1 MDSSEIGLLCVL
13 LIGCVLL
20 SAFFTQI
27 ETALIES
34 RKSRMEHFAEGG
46 DPHAQKLLRFLDE
59 PETLIAASQVGIAF
73 TSILLGAIAGVKIAP
88 VLSRAFPALPHPE
101 LISLTASIVIFTYIS
116 LLFGE
121 FLPKK
126 ISVQDPEVVLLRHAG
141 ALSAMEVIARPFV
154 GFLSSSANAVM
165 LLLGVNPHI
174 DDAVTEDEV
183 KDLIEQGTEDGIF
196 EKTEQDMVDR
206 IFHMSDQT
214 AYSLMTPRLQMNW
227 LDINDPTE
235 YNLRQIKK
243 SADTVFPIGDGNLD
257 NFLGVIYA
265 KDLLNA
271 AIDKIN
277 IELSS
282 FIKKPLFIPRAMETF
297 RVLEKFRESS
307 VHEAVV
313 LDEYGGVI
321 GFITLGDIAE
331 EIIGD
336 IERQDEPENPQIT
349 PRSENSWYI
358 DGLCSVDDFKEKFD
372 LDELPNEI
380 KDHYQTM
387 GGFLTSYFGYIPKVG
402 EKCTWNDFTFEILRL
417 DRARIAK
424 LMVIQGK
431 APAPSSPRKDD
442 N

>member
-1 MDSSEIGLLCVL
+1 MDSTEIGLLCLL
-13 LIGCVLL
+13 LIGCIFF

-27 ETALIES
+27 ETALVES
-34 RKSRMEHFAEGG
+34 RKSRIEHFAEGG
-46 DPHAQKLLRFLDE
+46 DLRAKKLLRFLDE
-59 PETLIAASQVGIAF
+59 PEPLIAASQLGISF
-73 TSILLGAIAGVKIAP
+73 TSILLGAAAGFKVAP
-88 VLSRAFPALPHPE
+88 ALSRLFPDLPHPE
-101 LISLTASIVIFTYIS
+101 MISLAAAIVIFTYFS

-121 FLPKK
+121 FLPK
-126 ISVQDPEVVLLRHAG
+126 IITVQDPESILLSRTR
-141 ALSAMEVIARPFV
+141 ALSAMEIVARPFV
-154 GFLSSSANAVM
+154 GFLSTSANAVM
-165 LLLGVNPHI
+165 LLFGVNPHI

-214 AYSLMTPRLQMNW
+214 AYSLMTPRLTMRW

-235 YNLRQIKK
+235 YNLRQIQE
-243 SADTVFPIGDGNLD
+243 STDTVFPVGDGNLD

-271 AIDKIN
+271 TIDKKPIQ
-277 IELSS
+277 LSS
-282 FIKKPLFIPRAMETF
+282 YIKEPLFVPRAMETF

-307 VHEAVV
+307 VHEAAV
-313 LDEYGGVI
+313 LDEYGGII

-336 IERQDEPENPQIT
+336 IERRDEPENPQIT
-349 PRSENSWYI
+349 ARSENSWYI
-358 DGLCSVDDFKEKFD
+358 DGLCSIDDFKEKFD
-372 LDELPNEI
+372 IDELPNEI

-387 GGFLTSYFGYIPKVG
+387 GGFMTSNFGYIPKVG
-402 EKCTWNDFTFEILRL
+402 EKFIWNDFTFEILRL
-417 DRARIAK
+417 DRARVAK
-424 LMVIQGK
+424 LMVMQGQK
-431 APAPSSPRKDD
+431 PSPTNPNKD

>member
-1 MDSSEIGLLCVL
+1 M
-13 LIGCVLL
+13 IGCVVL
-20 SAFFTQI
+20 SAFFTRI
-27 ETALIES
+27 ETALAES
-34 RKSRMEHFAEGG
+34 RKSRLEHYAEGG
-46 DPHAQKLLRFLDE
+46 DGRAQKILHMLDA
-59 PETLIAASQVGIAF
+59 PETLIAASQIGIAF
-73 TSILLGAIAGVKIAP
+73 TSILLGAAAGTLAAP
-88 VLSRAFPALPHPE
+88 LVAGAFPSLPHPE
-101 LISLTASIVIFTYIS
+101 AFSLSVSILLITYIS

-126 ISVQDPEVVLLRHAG
+126 IALQDPETVLLGNVR
-141 ALSAMEVIARPFV
+141 ALSVMETLARPFV

-165 LLLGVNPHI
+165 LLIGVNPQI

-227 LDINDPTE
+227 LDIEDPAE
-235 YNLRQIKK
+235 YNLRLIRK
-243 SADTVFPIGDGNLD
+243 SADTVFPVGDGSLD

-271 AIDKIN
+271 SIDGKKID
-277 IELSS
+277 LAS
-282 FIKKPLFIPRAMETF
+282 FIKKPMFIPRAMETF

-358 DGLCSVDDFKEKFD
+358 DGLCSIDDFKEKFD
-372 LDELPNEI
+372 IEELPNEI

-402 EKCTWNDFTFEILRL
+402 EKCVWNEFTFEILRL

-431 APAPSSPRKDD
+431 KPAA
-442 N
+442 

>member
-1 MDSSEIGLLCVL
+1 MDSSDIGLLCLL
-13 LIGCVLL
+13 LIVCIFL

-27 ETALIES
+27 ETALVES

-46 DPHAQKLLRFLDE
+46 DRRAQKLLRFVDE
-59 PETLIAASQVGIAF
+59 PETLIAASQIGITF
-73 TSILLGAIAGVKIAP
+73 TSVLLGAAAGFKVAP
-88 VLSRAFPALPHPE
+88 ALSRTFPALPHPE
-101 LISLTASIVIFTYIS
+101 LVSLVASIVLFTYIS

-121 FLPKK
+121 FIPKK
-126 ISVQDPEVVLLRHAG
+126 ISVQDPESVLLRHTRT
-141 ALSAMEVIARPFV
+141 LTVMELIARPFV

-214 AYSLMTPRLQMNW
+214 AYSLMTPRLQMKW
-227 LDINDPTE
+227 LDIGDPTE
-235 YNLRQIKK
+235 YNLRLIKN
-243 SADTVFPIGDGNLD
+243 SADTVFPVGEGNLD

-271 AIDKIN
+271 AIEKKQ
-277 IELSS
+277 LHLVS

-358 DGLCSVDDFKEKFD
+358 DGLCSIDDFKEKFD

-431 APAPSSPRKDD
+431 KPSSSNPDKD

>member
-1 MDSSEIGLLCVL
+1 MDSTEIGLLCLL
-13 LIGCVLL
+13 LIGCVFF

-27 ETALIES
+27 KTALIES
-34 RKSRMEHFAEGG
+34 RKSRMEHFAEIG
-46 DPHAQKLLRFLDE
+46 DKRAKKLLRFLDE
-59 PETLIAASQVGIAF
+59 PEPLIAASQIGITF
-73 TSILLGAIAGVKIAP
+73 TGVLLGVVAGFRVAP
-88 VLSRAFPALPHPE
+88 ALSDAFSALPHPE
-101 LISLTASIVIFTYIS
+101 LLSLAVSIIFFTYII
-116 LLFGE
+116 LLFGD
-121 FLPKK
+121 FIPK
-126 ISVQDPEVVLLRHAG
+126 ITSVQDPEVVLLRHARM
-141 ALSAMEVIARPFV
+141 LSFMESVARPFV
-154 GFLSSSANAVM
+154 GFLSASANMVM
-165 LLLGVNPHI
+165 LLLGMNPHI

-183 KDLIEQGTEDGIF
+183 KDLIEQGTEDGTF

-214 AYSLMTPRLQMNW
+214 AYSLMTPRLQMKW
-227 LDINDPTE
+227 LDISDPTE
-235 YNLRQIKK
+235 YNLRLIQK
-243 SADTVFPIGDGNLD
+243 SAETVFPVGDGNLD

-271 AIDKIN
+271 AIDRKN
-277 IELSS
+277 IRLSA

-358 DGLCSVDDFKEKFD
+358 DGLCDIDDFKKKFD
-372 LDELPNEI
+372 IDELPNEI

-387 GGFLTSYFGYIPKVG
+387 GGFLTSFFGYIPKVG
-402 EKCTWNDFTFEILRL
+402 EKCTWNEFTFEILRL

-431 APAPSSPRKDD
+431 KTAPANPTEDH
-442 N
+442 

>member
-1 MDSSEIGLLCVL
+1 MDSTEIGLLCLL
-13 LIGCVLL
+13 LIGCVFF

-27 ETALIES
+27 ETALVES

-46 DPHAQKLLRFLDE
+46 DLRAKALLRFLDE
-59 PETLIAASQVGIAF
+59 PETLIAASQIGMAF
-73 TSILLGAIAGVKIAP
+73 TGILMGGAAGFWVSP
-88 VLSRAFPALPHPE
+88 VLSRAFPAVPHPE
-101 LISLTASIVIFTYIS
+101 LLAFGASILLFTYVS

-121 FLPKK
+121 FIPKK
-126 ISVQDPEVVLLRHAG
+126 ISVQDPEAILLRHAPT
-141 ALSAMEVIARPFV
+141 LSIMESAARPFV

-214 AYSLMTPRLQMNW
+214 AYSLMTPRLTMRW

-235 YNLRQIKK
+235 HNLRQIQE
-243 SADTVFPIGDGNLD
+243 SADTFFPVGDGNLD

-271 AIDKIN
+271 AIDKKSLQ
-277 IELSS
+277 LSS
-282 FIKKPLFIPRAMETF
+282 FIKKPLFVPRAMETF

-307 VHEAVV
+307 VHEAAV

-336 IERQDEPENPQIT
+336 IERQDEPENQQIT

-358 DGLCSVDDFKEKFD
+358 DGLCGIDDFKEKFD
-372 LDELPNEI
+372 IDELPNEV

-387 GGFLTSYFGYIPKVG
+387 GGFMTSYFGYIPKVG
-402 EKCTWNDFTFEILRL
+402 EKFVWNDFTFEILRL
-417 DRARIAK
+417 DRARVAK

-431 APAPSSPRKDD
+431 KPAPANPRKGH
-442 N
+442 

>member
-1 MDSSEIGLLCVL
+1 MDSTEIGLLCIFM
-13 LIGCVLL
+13 IGCVFLN
-20 SAFFTQI
+20 AFFTRI
-27 ETALIES
+27 ETALAES
-34 RKSRMEHFAEGG
+34 RKSRLEHFADNG
-46 DPHAQKLLRFLDE
+46 DDNAQKILRLLNA
-59 PETLIAASQVGIAF
+59 PETLIAAAQIGIAF
-73 TSILLGAIAGVKIAP
+73 TSILLGAAAGTLAAP
-88 VLSRAFPALPHPE
+88 LVADAFPTLPHPQAVSLVVSIL
-101 LISLTASIVIFTYIS
+101 LITYIS

-126 ISVQDPEVVLLRHAG
+126 LTLQDPETVLLDNVRS
-141 ALSAMEVIARPFV
+141 LSAMETLAQPFV
-154 GFLSSSANAVM
+154 AFLSSSANAVM
-165 LLLGVNPHI
+165 LLLGVNPQI

-227 LDINDPTE
+227 LDVNDPDE
-235 YNLRQIKK
+235 YNLRLIHKNT
-243 SADTVFPIGDGNLD
+243 DTVFPVGDGNLD
-257 NFLGVIYA
+257 NFLGIIYA

-271 AIDKIN
+271 SIDNKQLR
-277 IELSS
+277 LSS

-313 LDEYGGVI
+313 LDEYGSVI
-321 GFITLGDIAE
+321 GFITLGDIVE

-336 IERQDEPENPQIT
+336 IEWQDEPENPQII

-358 DGLCSVDDFKEKFD
+358 DGLCSIDDFKEKFD
-372 LDELPNEI
+372 IDELPNEI

-387 GGFLTSYFGYIPKVG
+387 GGFMTSYFGYIPKVG
-402 EKCTWNDFTFEILRL
+402 EKCTWNEFTFEILRL

-424 LMVIQGK
+424 LMVIQGEK
-431 APAPSSPRKDD
+431 PATTALHDAS
-442 N
+442 

>member
-1 MDSSEIGLLCVL
+1 MDSTEIGLLCVL

-126 ISVQDPEVVLLRHAG
+126 LSVQDPEAILLRHTR
-141 ALSAMEVIARPFV
+141 ALSAMEIIARPFV
-154 GFLSSSANAVM
+154 AFLSSSANAVM

-183 KDLIEQGTEDGIF
+183 KDLIEQGTENGIF

-227 LDINDPTE
+227 LDVNDPTE
-235 YNLRQIKK
+235 YNLRRIKK
-243 SADTVFPIGDGNLD
+243 SADTVFPVGDGNLD

-271 AIDKIN
+271 AIDKRN
-277 IELSS
+277 IKLSS
-282 FIKKPLFIPRAMETF
+282 FIKEPLFIPRAMETF

-358 DGLCSVDDFKEKFD
+358 DGLCGIDDFKEKFD

-424 LMVIQGK
+424 LMVIQGN
-431 APAPSSPRKDD
+431 ASAPSSPRKD

>member
-1 MDSSEIGLLCVL
+1 MDSTEIGLLCL
-13 LIGCVLL
+13 FIIACILL

-27 ETALIES
+27 ETALAES

-46 DPHAQKLLRFLDE
+46 DPRAKTLLRFLDE
-59 PETLIAASQVGIAF
+59 PDSLIAASQIGIAF
-73 TSILLGAIAGVKIAP
+73 TGILMGAAAGIVVAP
-88 VLSRAFPALPHPE
+88 ALSRAFPQWPHSE
-101 LISLTASIVIFTYIS
+101 FISLAVSVILFTYIS

-121 FLPKK
+121 FIPKK
-126 ISVQDPEVVLLRHAG
+126 ISVQDPESILLRHART
-141 ALSAMEVIARPFV
+141 LSILESVARPFV
-154 GFLSSSANAVM
+154 GFLSSSANVVM

-174 DDAVTEDEV
+174 DDTVTEDEV

-214 AYSLMTPRLQMNW
+214 AYSLMTPRLTMHW

-235 YNLRQIKK
+235 YNLRQIQE
-243 SADTVFPIGDGNLD
+243 SADTFFPIGDGSLD

-271 AIDKIN
+271 VIDKKAIR
-277 IELSS
+277 LSA
-282 FIKKPLFIPRAMETF
+282 FIKKPLFVPRAMETF

-307 VHEAVV
+307 VHEAAV

-336 IERQDEPENPQIT
+336 IERQDEPENSQIT

-358 DGLCSVDDFKEKFD
+358 DGLCGVDDFKEKFD
-372 LDELPNEI
+372 IDELPNEI

-387 GGFLTSYFGYIPKVG
+387 GGFMTSYFGYIPKVG
-402 EKCTWNDFTFEILRL
+402 EKFVWNGFTFEILRL
-417 DRARIAK
+417 DRARVAK
-424 LMVIQGK
+424 LMVIQGQK
-431 APAPSSPRKDD
+431 PSSVSPHKD

>member
-1 MDSSEIGLLCVL
+1 M
-13 LIGCVLL
+13 IGCVVL
-20 SAFFTQI
+20 SAFFTRI
-27 ETALIES
+27 ETALAES
-34 RKSRMEHFAEGG
+34 RKSRLEHYAEGG
-46 DPHAQKLLRFLDE
+46 DDRAQKILHMLDA
-59 PETLIAASQVGIAF
+59 PETLIAASQIGIAF
-73 TSILLGAIAGVKIAP
+73 TSILLGAAAGTLAAP
-88 VLSRAFPALPHPE
+88 LVAGAFSSLPHPE
-101 LISLTASIVIFTYIS
+101 AFSLSVSILLITYIS

-126 ISVQDPEVVLLRHAG
+126 IALQDPETVLLGNVR
-141 ALSAMEVIARPFV
+141 ALSVMETLARPFV

-165 LLLGVNPHI
+165 LLIGVNPQI

-227 LDINDPTE
+227 LDIEDPAE
-235 YNLRQIKK
+235 YNLRLIRK
-243 SADTVFPIGDGNLD
+243 SADTVFPVGDGSLD

-271 AIDKIN
+271 SIDGKKID
-277 IELSS
+277 LAS
-282 FIKKPLFIPRAMETF
+282 FIKKPMFIPRAMETF

-358 DGLCSVDDFKEKFD
+358 DGLCSIDDFKEKFD
-372 LDELPNEI
+372 IEELPNEI

-402 EKCTWNDFTFEILRL
+402 EKCVWNEFTFEILRL

-431 APAPSSPRKDD
+431 KPAA
-442 N
+442 

>member
-1 MDSSEIGLLCVL
+1 MDSTEIGLLCL
-13 LIGCVLL
+13 LIIGCVVL

-27 ETALIES
+27 ETALTES

-46 DPHAQKLLRFLDE
+46 NLRAKELLRFLDE
-59 PETLIAASQVGIAF
+59 PEPLIAASQIGIAF
-73 TSILLGAIAGVKIAP
+73 TGILLGAAAGFEVAP
-88 VLSRAFPALPHPE
+88 ALSRMFPHLPHSE
-101 LISLTASIVIFTYIS
+101 LFSLAASIVFFTYIS

-121 FLPKK
+121 FIPKK
-126 ISVQDPEVVLLRHAG
+126 ISVQDPEAILLRHAHT
-141 ALSAMEVIARPFV
+141 LSVMESAARPFV
-154 GFLSSSANAVM
+154 GFLSASANAFM
-165 LLLGVNPHI
+165 LLLGINTHI

-214 AYSLMTPRLQMNW
+214 AYSLMTPRLTMHW

-235 YNLRQIKK
+235 YNLRRIQK
-243 SADTVFPIGDGNLD
+243 SADTFFPVGDGSLD

-271 AIDKIN
+271 AIDKKN
-277 IELSS
+277 IQLSS
-282 FIKKPLFIPRAMETF
+282 FIKKPLFVTRAMETF

-307 VHEAVV
+307 VHEAAV
-313 LDEYGGVI
+313 LDEYGGII

-336 IERQDEPENPQIT
+336 IEKQDEPENPQIT

-358 DGLCSVDDFKEKFD
+358 DGLCGIDDFKEKFD
-372 LDELPNEI
+372 LGELPNET

-387 GGFLTSYFGYIPKVG
+387 GGFMTSCFGYIPKVG
-402 EKCTWNDFTFEILRL
+402 EKFTWNGFTFEILRL

-424 LMVIQGK
+424 LMVMQGK
-431 APAPSSPRKDD
+431 KPAP
-442 N
+442 

>member
-1 MDSSEIGLLCVL
+1 MDSTEIGLVFLL
-13 LIGCVLL
+13 LIGCIFL
-20 SAFFTQI
+20 SSFFTQI
-27 ETALIES
+27 ETALLES
-34 RKSRMEHFAEGG
+34 RKSRMEHFAENG
-46 DPHAQKLLRFLDE
+46 DSRAKKLLRFVDE
-59 PETLIAASQVGIAF
+59 PDTLLAASQIGIAF
-73 TSILLGAIAGVKIAP
+73 TSILLGAAAGFEVAPAIAQM
-88 VLSRAFPALPHPE
+88 FPALPHPE
-101 LISLTASIVIFTYIS
+101 LVSLVASIVLFTYIS

-126 ISVQDPEVVLLRHAG
+126 ISLQDPEKILLQHAD

-154 GFLSSSANAVM
+154 AFLSSSANGVM
-165 LLLGVNPHI
+165 LLLGVNPQI

-227 LDINDPTE
+227 LDISDPEE
-235 YNLRQIKK
+235 YNLRLIHKNT
-243 SADTVFPIGDGNLD
+243 DTVFPVGEGNLD

-271 AIDKIN
+271 AIEKKQ
-277 IELSS
+277 LHLVS

-321 GFITLGDIAE
+321 GFITLGDIVE

-336 IERQDEPENPQIT
+336 IERQDEPENLQIT

-358 DGLCSVDDFKEKFD
+358 DGLCSIDDFKEKFD
-372 LDELPNEI
+372 IDELPNEI

-402 EKCTWNDFTFEILRL
+402 EKCTWNEFTFEILRL

-431 APAPSSPRKDD
+431 KIAPAALQDVR
-442 N
+442 

>member
-1 MDSSEIGLLCVL
+1 M
-13 LIGCVLL
+13 IGCVVL
-20 SAFFTQI
+20 SAFFTRI
-27 ETALIES
+27 ETALAES
-34 RKSRMEHFAEGG
+34 RKSRLEHYAEGG
-46 DPHAQKLLRFLDE
+46 DDRAQKILHMLDA
-59 PETLIAASQVGIAF
+59 PETLIAASQIGIAF
-73 TSILLGAIAGVKIAP
+73 TSILLGAAAGTLAAP
-88 VLSRAFPALPHPE
+88 LVAGAFPSLPHPE
-101 LISLTASIVIFTYIS
+101 AFSLSVSILLITYIS

-126 ISVQDPEVVLLRHAG
+126 IALQDPETVLLGNVR
-141 ALSAMEVIARPFV
+141 ALSVMETLARPFV

-165 LLLGVNPHI
+165 LLIGVNPQI

-227 LDINDPTE
+227 LDIEDPAE
-235 YNLRQIKK
+235 YNLRLIRK
-243 SADTVFPIGDGNLD
+243 SADTVFPVGDGSLD

-271 AIDKIN
+271 SIDGKKID
-277 IELSS
+277 LAS
-282 FIKKPLFIPRAMETF
+282 FIKKPMFIPRAMETF

-358 DGLCSVDDFKEKFD
+358 DGLCSIDDFKEKFD
-372 LDELPNEI
+372 IEELPNEI

-402 EKCTWNDFTFEILRL
+402 EKCVWNEFTFEILRL

-431 APAPSSPRKDD
+431 KPAA
-442 N
+442 

>member
-1 MDSSEIGLLCVL
+1 MDSTEIGLLCVFM
-13 LIGCVLL
+13 IGCVIL
-20 SAFFTQI
+20 SAFFTRI
-27 ETALIES
+27 ETALAES
-34 RKSRMEHFAEGG
+34 RKSRLEHFADNG
-46 DPHAQKLLRFLDE
+46 DDRAQKILRLLDA
-59 PETLIAASQVGIAF
+59 PETLVAASQIGIAF
-73 TSILLGAIAGVKIAP
+73 TSILLGAAAGTLAAP
-88 VLSRAFPALPHPE
+88 LVARTFPALPHPQAVSLSVSIL
-101 LISLTASIVIFTYIS
+101 LITYVS

-126 ISVQDPEVVLLRHAG
+126 IALQDPEPVLLNNVR
-141 ALSAMEVIARPFV
+141 ALSVMETAARPFV
-154 GFLSSSANAVM
+154 AFLSSSANAVM
-165 LLLGVNPHI
+165 LLLGVNPQI

-227 LDINDPTE
+227 LDINDPEE
-235 YNLRQIKK
+235 YNLRLIHKN
-243 SADTVFPIGDGNLD
+243 ADTVFPVGDGNLD

-271 AIDKIN
+271 S
-277 IELSS
+277 IEKKQLRLAS

-321 GFITLGDIAE
+321 GFITLGDIVE

-336 IERQDEPENPQIT
+336 IERQDEPENLQIT

-358 DGLCSVDDFKEKFD
+358 DGLCSIDDFKEKFD
-372 LDELPNEI
+372 IDELPNEV

-402 EKCTWNDFTFEILRL
+402 EKCVWNEFTFEILRL

-424 LMVIQGK
+424 LMVIQGEK
-431 APAPSSPRKDD
+431 SAASTSNSSF
-442 N
+442 

>member
-1 MDSSEIGLLCVL
+1 M
-13 LIGCVLL
+13 
-20 SAFFTQI
+20 
-27 ETALIES
+27 
-34 RKSRMEHFAEGG
+34 
-46 DPHAQKLLRFLDE
+46 
-59 PETLIAASQVGIAF
+59 ETL
-73 TSILLGAIAGVKIAP
+73 
-88 VLSRAFPALPHPE
+88 
-101 LISLTASIVIFTYIS
+101 
-116 LLFGE
+116 
-121 FLPKK
+121 
-126 ISVQDPEVVLLRHAG
+126 
-141 ALSAMEVIARPFV
+141 ARPFV

-165 LLLGVNPHI
+165 LLIGVNPQI

-227 LDINDPTE
+227 LDIEDPAE
-235 YNLRQIKK
+235 YNLRLIRK
-243 SADTVFPIGDGNLD
+243 SADTVFPVGDGSLD

-271 AIDKIN
+271 SIDGKKID
-277 IELSS
+277 LAS
-282 FIKKPLFIPRAMETF
+282 FIKKPMFIPRAMETF

-336 IERQDEPENPQIT
+336 IERRDEPENPQIT
-349 PRSENSWYI
+349 ARSENSWYI
-358 DGLCSVDDFKEKFD
+358 DGLCSIDDFKEKFD
-372 LDELPNEI
+372 IDELPNEI

-387 GGFLTSYFGYIPKVG
+387 GGFMTSNFGYIPKVG
-402 EKCTWNDFTFEILRL
+402 EKFIWNDFTFEILRL
-417 DRARIAK
+417 DRARVAK
-424 LMVIQGK
+424 LMVMQGQK
-431 APAPSSPRKDD
+431 PSPTNPNKD

>member
-1 MDSSEIGLLCVL
+1 MDSTEIGLLCVL

-126 ISVQDPEVVLLRHAG
+126 LSVQDPEAILLRHTR
-141 ALSAMEVIARPFV
+141 ALSAMEIIARPFV
-154 GFLSSSANAVM
+154 AFLSSSANAVM

-183 KDLIEQGTEDGIF
+183 KDLIEQGTENGIF

-227 LDINDPTE
+227 LDVNDPTE
-235 YNLRQIKK
+235 YNLRRIKK
-243 SADTVFPIGDGNLD
+243 SADTVFPVGDGNLD

-271 AIDKIN
+271 AIDKRN
-277 IELSS
+277 IKLSS
-282 FIKKPLFIPRAMETF
+282 FIKEPLFIPRAMETF

-358 DGLCSVDDFKEKFD
+358 DGLCDIDDFKEKFA

-424 LMVIQGK
+424 LMVIQGN
-431 APAPSSPRKDD
+431 ASAPSSPRKD

>member
-1 MDSSEIGLLCVL
+1 MDSTEIGLLCVL

-27 ETALIES
+27 ETALMES

-59 PETLIAASQVGIAF
+59 PEPLIAASQVGIAF

-126 ISVQDPEVVLLRHAG
+126 ISVQDPEAVLLRHTR
-141 ALSAMEVIARPFV
+141 ALSAMEIIARPFV

-235 YNLRQIKK
+235 YNLRRIKK
-243 SADTVFPIGDGNLD
+243 SADTVFPVGDGNLD

-271 AIDKIN
+271 AIDKKNIN
-277 IELSS
+277 LPS

-387 GGFLTSYFGYIPKVG
+387 GGFMTSYFGYIPKVG
-402 EKCTWNDFTFEILRL
+402 EKCTWNGFTFEILRL

-424 LMVIQGK
+424 LMVIQGQ
-431 APAPSSPRKDD
+431 PPSSAAPHNTR
-442 N
+442 

>member
-1 MDSSEIGLLCVL
+1 MDSTEIGQLCLL
-13 LIGCVLL
+13 LIGCVFLN
-20 SAFFTQI
+20 AFFTQI

-34 RKSRMEHFAEGG
+34 RKSRMEHFSEVG
-46 DPHAQKLLRFLDE
+46 DPRAKKVLRFLDE
-59 PETLIAASQVGIAF
+59 PDTLIAASQIGIAF
-73 TSILLGAIAGVKIAP
+73 TSILLGAAAGFKVAP
-88 VLSRAFPALPHPE
+88 VLSRIFPTLPHPE
-101 LISLTASIVIFTYIS
+101 LVSLVASIILFTYIS

-126 ISVQDPEVVLLRHAG
+126 IAVQDPETVLLRHTH
-141 ALSAMEVIARPFV
+141 ALTAMEIIARPFV
-154 GFLSSSANAVM
+154 GFLSTSANAVM
-165 LLLGVNPHI
+165 LLFGINPHI

-227 LDINDPTE
+227 LDINDSTE

-243 SADTVFPIGDGNLD
+243 SANTVFPVGDGNLD

-271 AIDKIN
+271 AIDKKN

-321 GFITLGDIAE
+321 GFITLGDIVE

-336 IERQDEPENPQIT
+336 IERQDEPENLQIT

-358 DGLCSVDDFKEKFD
+358 DGLCNIDDFKEKFD
-372 LDELPNEI
+372 IDELPNEV

-402 EKCTWNDFTFEILRL
+402 EKCVWNEYTFEILRL

-424 LMVIQGK
+424 LMVIQGEK
-431 APAPSSPRKDD
+431 SAASTSNSSF
-442 N
+442 